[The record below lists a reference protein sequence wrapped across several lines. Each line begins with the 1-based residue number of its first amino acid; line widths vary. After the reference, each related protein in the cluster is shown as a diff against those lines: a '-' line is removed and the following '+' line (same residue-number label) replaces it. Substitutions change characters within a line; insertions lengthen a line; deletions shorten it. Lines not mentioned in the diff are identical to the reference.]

1 VKHYQN
7 VLVDQVNL
15 FNKDGEPFSVA
26 LFPDLKSEFSYTAK
40 LSNTLWLAK
49 ASAICD
55 ARERDDTV
63 MNETAAAAG
72 TAWPVR

>member
-26 LFPDLKSEFSYTAK
+26 LLPDLESEYSYTAK
-40 LSNTLWLAK
+40 LPNALWRAK

-55 ARERDDTV
+55 VRERDDAV
-63 MNETAAAAG
+63 M
-72 TAWPVR
+72 